1 MPCASSTFPVWNWLS
16 FSPLSSSILK
26 GFGKVVNKN
35 RSFRGSGTQVYQ
47 FVWNK
52 NKGSLRAIERDQV
65 WVLHRASSMWG
76 ARSMASALMFK
87 EFNQSM
93 VDCQCG
99 AGFRCTAKWTIDTH
113 MCMCECA
120 LSRSVVSD
128 SLWPHGLYCSL
139 PGFSVHGIS
148 QARILEWVAISYSR
162 GTFQPRYRTHVS
174 CALCIGRQIT
184 SESSGKPTH
193 THTHTHTHPVQSSR
207 VLPWLVVNLTDFF
220 PLVD

>member
-1 MPCASSTFPVWNWLS
+1 MWNWLS

-65 WVLHRASSMWG
+65 WVSHRASSMWG
-76 ARSMASALMFK
+76 ARSVASALMFK

-128 SLWPHGLYCSL
+128 SVTPWTVLQPTRLLCPWNFPGENIGVGCHFLLQGNFPTQVSNPCLLCLVHWQTDYLWVVWEAY
-139 PGFSVHGIS
+139 
-148 QARILEWVAISYSR
+148 
-162 GTFQPRYRTHVS
+162 
-174 CALCIGRQIT
+174 
-184 SESSGKPTH
+184 TH
-193 THTHTHTHPVQSSR
+193 THTHTHTHTQFNQVE
-207 VLPWLVVNLTDFF
+207 FF
-220 PLVD
+220 PGWL